1 MDKPTWAKNFAMCK
15 EVEIAG
21 KFIYDG
27 MIDLNRMIN
36 YEDDE
41 NIFCFLYKIS
51 VGIERL
57 QKIAYTLLKNPTE
70 NEYENFEKELITH
83 SHCELQ
89 RKINELVK
97 TDFTKHQNAFLQM
110 LDTFY
115 KSSRY
120 DRYIL
125 NTKLNYER
133 NIFIKYIEKRCKIKI
148 EVNSIFPT
156 QMDEKIRKFLGKV
169 IGNMSQYYYN
179 LIYKQAINLDIYS
192 YELSSNS
199 KSYKIFELKN
209 EKKNIQQQFTDEQIA
224 YKELLVFLI
233 NTSEK
238 SKFYTFLKEIHPL
251 NLDIALIQE
260 HLYEIIKSNIS
271 QDLIEEIETLY
282 SEMDKTD
289 LNNRLEQLRCI
300 GNPSINF
307 EYEDYDND
315 Y

>member
-1 MDKPTWAKNFAMCK
+1 MCK

-224 YKELLVFLI
+224 Y
-233 NTSEK
+233 
-238 SKFYTFLKEIHPL
+238 
-251 NLDIALIQE
+251 
-260 HLYEIIKSNIS
+260 
-271 QDLIEEIETLY
+271 
-282 SEMDKTD
+282 
-289 LNNRLEQLRCI
+289 
-300 GNPSINF
+300 
-307 EYEDYDND
+307 
-315 Y
+315 